1 METTLTV
8 VVAAIVILITALV
21 VITIFGS
28 GITQVSGI
36 MQARSICQT
45 QCEASCRATG
55 TPPITWNVPTIR
67 DENNNVMSCQ
77 GIGLSCTQD
86 ECNTIRGTSGGGGA
100 SGGGTAYTCKGNT
113 QCYPSSC
120 PTGKQPEPELTCSP
134 GQVCCQK

>member
-86 ECNTIRGTSGGGGA
+86 DCNRIRGTTGGGG
-100 SGGGTAYTCKGNT
+100 GGTPATDTCTGIGTCKSACASTETLENELKCLGN
-113 QCYPSSC
+113 
-120 PTGKQPEPELTCSP
+120 L
-134 GQVCCQK
+134 VCCKTK